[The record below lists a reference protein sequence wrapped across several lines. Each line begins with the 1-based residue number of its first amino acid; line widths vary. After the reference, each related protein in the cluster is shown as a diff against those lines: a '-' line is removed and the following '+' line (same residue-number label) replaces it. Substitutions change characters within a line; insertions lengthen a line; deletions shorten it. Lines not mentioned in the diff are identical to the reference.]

1 VPTGRSTHPYGGFM
15 SHSRRTLSLA
25 TVVLIFVLL
34 GAGVVWRVVGDGLL
48 GGEADP
54 VAEPAGSAL
63 PEGEAAPQFSA
74 AVAQPVGGAEVIRDT
89 LWIRVRAAGQA
100 EAYRRTTLTAQVEG
114 IVTRIQVRENDE
126 AEAGNPLLQID
137 TTEHALGV
145 AQARADLLAAE
156 TDYRQQIL
164 FDDAIEDVAVRR
176 ERERIARSR
185 SGLDQ
190 AEVRLR
196 QAELQLDRSRVV
208 SPFGGRVADLGVVEG
223 QYVTVGTE
231 LMTVVDLDPIKVEV
245 QVLEAELGLLTA
257 GRRAEVT
264 FAAFPGEVFAGA
276 IETINPVVDPESRTG
291 RVTVFLPNRDGR
303 IKPGMYAEV
312 SLDAEALPDRI
323 LVPRSAI
330 LERGTGQRRTM
341 LFVHEEG
348 PTGALAKWRY
358 VNPGR
363 ENDTHVEIVRDGAE
377 QGMVEPGEIVL
388 VDGHHYLAHD
398 TPIRLVDDV
407 AAEGGRPGR

>member
-1 VPTGRSTHPYGGFM
+1 M
-15 SHSRRTLSLA
+15 SHSRRTLSLV

-48 GGEADP
+48 GGDATEDTAP
-54 VAEPAGSAL
+54 VGIVPPDGD
-63 PEGEAAPQFSA
+63 AAPQFSA
-74 AVAQPVGGAEVIRDT
+74 TVAQPVGGAEVVRDT

-100 EAYRRTTLTAQVEG
+100 EAYRRTALAAQVDG
-114 IVTRIQVRENDE
+114 IIMRIPVRENDPVSV
-126 AEAGNPLLQID
+126 GTRLVQID
-137 TTEHALGV
+137 TIEHALGV

-156 TDYRQQIL
+156 TDYRQQVL
-164 FDDAIEDVAVRR
+164 FDDAIEEVAIRR

-196 QAELQLDRSRVV
+196 QAELQLARTRVG

-231 LMTVVDLDPIKVEV
+231 LMTIVDLDPIKVEV
-245 QVLEAELGLLTA
+245 QVLEAELGLLAA

-264 FAAFPGEVFAGA
+264 FAAFPGEVFGGA

-291 RVTVFLPNRDGR
+291 RVTVLLPNRDGR

-363 ENDTHVEIVRDGAE
+363 ENDTHVEILREGPE
-377 QGMVEPGEIVL
+377 QGMVEPGEVVL
-388 VDGHHYLAHD
+388 IDGHHYLAHD

-407 AAEGGRPGR
+407 EAEGGRPGR